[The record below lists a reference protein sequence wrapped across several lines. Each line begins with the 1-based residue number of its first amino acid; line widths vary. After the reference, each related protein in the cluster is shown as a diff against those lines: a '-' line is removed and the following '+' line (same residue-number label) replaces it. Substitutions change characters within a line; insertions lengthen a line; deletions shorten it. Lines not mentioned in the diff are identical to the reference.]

1 MLKPCG
7 IVEACS
13 PRGPIY
19 SGRLIARAV
28 DLYLNGVK
36 LGYIRWYELQS
47 ILEKEFPS
55 EFTQVGQDKPS
66 PETVMKWVRR
76 YPDAPE
82 RLRNLR
88 AQQAPLNSGMCG
100 VPTYLFNYQPSSAMP
115 VSYGGMPNR
124 DINTL
129 FSQFTQFLAM
139 ALMVRFACFVT
150 QS

>member
-36 LGYIRWYELQS
+36 LGYIRWHELQS
-47 ILEKEFPS
+47 NLEKEFPS
-55 EFTQVGQDKPS
+55 EITQVGQDKPS
-66 PETVMKWVRR
+66 PETVMEWVRR

-82 RLRNLR
+82 RLKNLR
-88 AQQAPLNSGMCG
+88 VQQVTPNPSMNRIPAYS
-100 VPTYLFNYQPSSAMP
+100 FHYQPTSAMP

-129 FSQFTQFLAM
+129 FSQFTVFLAM
-139 ALMVRFACFVT
+139 ALMVRFARFVT

>member
-19 SGRLIARAV
+19 SGRLIAQAV
-28 DLYLNGVK
+28 YLYLNGVK
-36 LGYIRWYELQS
+36 LGYIRWYELQC

-66 PETVMKWVRR
+66 PETVMKWVRK

-82 RLRNLR
+82 RLKNLR
-88 AQQAPLNSGMCG
+88 AQQAPLNSGVCG
-100 VPTYLFNYQPSSAMP
+100 LPTYAFKYQPSSAMP
-115 VSYGGMPNR
+115 VSYGGMLNR

-129 FSQFTQFLAM
+129 FSQFTVFLAM
-139 ALMVRFACFVT
+139 VLMVRFVRFVT